1 MRYKVK
7 IKHQGENVG
16 ITRWWLVKRSNVV
29 GFQMHREDG
38 PAVEYSWIMLQS
50 KSFNHYCPYYIN
62 GKQQTWDY
70 AIAVIIPKEK
80 KPVKSLTYNT
90 DSIS

>member
-1 MRYKVK
+1 MKYK
-7 IKHQGENVG
+7 IKIHYNDLYDDVTRTWFNLENQ
-16 ITRWWLVKRSNVV
+16 L
-29 GFQMHREDG
+29 HREDG
-38 PAVEYSWIMLQS
+38 PAVEYSWVMLQS

-80 KPVKSLTYNT
+80 NLIKSLTYNT
-90 DSIS
+90 DLI

>member
-1 MRYKVK
+1 MKYIIK
-7 IKHQGENVG
+7 IIYNDLYDDVTRTWFNLENQ
-16 ITRWWLVKRSNVV
+16 L
-29 GFQMHREDG
+29 HREDG
-38 PAVEYSWIMLQS
+38 PAVEYSQAILQP

-80 KPVKSLTYNT
+80 NPVKSLTYNT
-90 DSIS
+90 DLM